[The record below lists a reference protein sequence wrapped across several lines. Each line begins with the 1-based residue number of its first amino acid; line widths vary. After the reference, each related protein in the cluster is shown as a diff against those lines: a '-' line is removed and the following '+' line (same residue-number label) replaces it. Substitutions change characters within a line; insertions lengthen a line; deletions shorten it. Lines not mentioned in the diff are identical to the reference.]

1 MCFTVNNNFKM
12 LEEDLQI
19 LIDQTGI
26 SRDLAKRLLIQK
38 KGDLVESILAVENST
53 SVEEMEETLQNEVEN
68 ICHANDDAEKPI
80 DLSSQDNLK
89 EYREIVDEKDVI
101 YNRKKKENEERK
113 KKAEAKILKGETE
126 EVTEK
131 PMCNE
136 MTYYATRKN
145 NINSIKVL

>member
-1 MCFTVNNNFKM
+1 MCFTVSNNFKM

-19 LIDQTGI
+19 LIDQTGV

-38 KGDLVESILAVENST
+38 KGDLVESILVVENST
-53 SVEEMEETLQNEVEN
+53 SVEEIEETLQSEVEN
-68 ICHANDDAEKPI
+68 VCHANDDVEKPV

-89 EYREIVDEKDVI
+89 EYREIVDDKDVI

-113 KKAEAKILKGETE
+113 KEAEAKFLKGETGK
-126 EVTEK
+126 VTEK